1 MSSYVIAAPE
11 AFAVAWGDLTGIGE
25 AIKGTAA
32 AAAPSTTGIVAA
44 AGDEVSAAIANL
56 FGSYAQEFQTLT
68 ARATLFQAQFARALN
83 AAGAAYAAAEA
94 ANVSPLQ
101 TLEQQAESLGVF
113 SPIERLVGH
122 PLFGN
127 GAPGAA
133 GSGATGPGQS
143 GSRPGTITN
152 GGAGGAGSGGVSPAP
167 AGVGGA
173 VTNAATNA
181 VTAPATNGV
190 TGVKV
195 GFSFLQIPLGSSS
208 FLGIPLGPLSY
219 PAPAHWYF
227 PTQADGSV
235 HANGVIYLQHGF
247 GAIGWFY
254 NPLAMQ
260 LAQQTDSIVV
270 VPTVPSIP
278 LPFGAW
284 IGGTQM
290 QQGVASLFLGSETAL
305 NISANH
311 AGYQGKLPVDF
322 IMTGH
327 SAGGGLATIAAGDY
341 IADLGTNTAN
351 NHLLGVVMF
360 DGVASDSSAFAASI
374 ANLQALHVPDYVVA
388 APPQL
393 WNLSGATTNELI
405 SLDPGQF
412 VGVEL
417 VNGSHV
423 DSMLGGKPVIDFV
436 AQLVTRF
443 SPPGNTAAVYT
454 LSSGWINDIY
464 AGAGPTDPIY
474 GVYGP
479 TGGYVSPGGQQI
491 ILGQAAGIVLP

>member
-1 MSSYVIAAPE
+1 MSYVITAPE
-11 AFAVAWGDLTGIGE
+11 ALAVASGDLTGIGE
-25 AIKGTAA
+25 AVKGAA
-32 AAAPSTTGIVAA
+32 DAAAPSTTGIVVAA
-44 AGDEVSAAIANL
+44 ADEVSEAIASL
-56 FGSYAQEFQTLT
+56 FGSCAHEFQTLS
-68 ARATLFQAQFARALN
+68 AQATQFHAQFVRALS

-94 ANVSPLQ
+94 ANASPLQ
-101 TLEQQAESLGVF
+101 RLEQQAESLGVF
-113 SPIERLVGH
+113 SPIERLTGH

-127 GAPGAA
+127 GAAA
-133 GSGATGPGQS
+133 PAGTGATGS
-143 GSRPGTITN
+143 
-152 GGAGGAGSGGVSPAP
+152 
-167 AGVGGA
+167 GGA
-173 VTNAATNA
+173 VTYAATDA
-181 VTAPATNGV
+181 LTAPATNGV

-195 GFSFLQIPLGSSS
+195 GFSFLQIPLGTASI
-208 FLGIPLGPLSY
+208 FGIPLGPLSF

-254 NPLAMQ
+254 DPLAMQ

-284 IGGTQM
+284 LIAPQM

-311 AGYQGKLPVDF
+311 AGFQGTLPVDF

-341 IADLGTNTAN
+341 IADLGANTAN

-360 DGVASDSSAFAASI
+360 DGVASDPTAFAGAI
-374 ANLQALHVPDYVVA
+374 ANLQALHIPDYVVA
-388 APPQL
+388 APPQP
-393 WNLSGATTNELI
+393 WNLFGATTNELV
-405 SLDPGQF
+405 SLYPGQF

-423 DSMLGGKPVIDFV
+423 DSMLGGKPLIDFA

-454 LSSGWINDIY
+454 LSTGWINDIY

-479 TGGYVSPGGQQI
+479 TGGYVPPGGQAI
-491 ILGQAAGIVLP
+491 ILGQATGTVL